1 MGRAFR
7 KAQRFL
13 KISANQLNAGETGI
27 ARANQQKLDC
37 KTFYMLTYKTL
48 NILFFLKNDSCFFHA
63 EDYEY
68 GKTLFEVTQC

>member
-48 NILFFLKNDSCFFHA
+48 NILIFFLKKMILAFFMLRTMSMA
-63 EDYEY
+63 
-68 GKTLFEVTQC
+68 KLFLR

>member
-27 ARANQQKLDC
+27 APANQQKLDC
-37 KTFYMLTYKTL
+37 KTFYMATYKTL
-48 NILFFLKNDSCFFHA
+48 NILIFLKMILAFFMLRTMSMA
-63 EDYEY
+63 
-68 GKTLFEVTQC
+68 KVFLR